1 MEYSNQITAVF
12 FAILFSAAS
21 KSKWFYKK
29 YVENSNDKKFANQV
43 IKGLKI
49 CAYLL
54 LGLTLLWL
62 VDNIFS
68 K

>member
-43 IKGLKI
+43 IKEPKNMCVFVIGSYP
-49 CAYLL
+49 A
-54 LGLTLLWL
+54 L
-62 VDNIFS
+62 VS
-68 K
+68 

>member
-1 MEYSNQITAVF
+1 MEYFNQGIAVF
-12 FAILFSAAS
+12 FAILFLVAS

-29 YVENSNDKKFANQV
+29 FVENNNDKKFANQA

-49 CAYLL
+49 CAYLI
-54 LGLTLLWL
+54 LGCTLLWL